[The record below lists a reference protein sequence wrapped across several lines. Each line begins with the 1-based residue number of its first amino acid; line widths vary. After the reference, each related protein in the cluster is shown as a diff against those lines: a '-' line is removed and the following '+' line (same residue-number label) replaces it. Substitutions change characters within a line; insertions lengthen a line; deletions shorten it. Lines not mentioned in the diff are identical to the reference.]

1 MRPLTERLVQ
11 AAAIAILIW
20 VTWSVA
26 ANTVLSLVR
35 KSMEINS
42 LQRQVQVLQQRGI
55 PQRGGINK

>member
-1 MRPLTERLVQ
+1 MKPLTERLVQ

-35 KSMEINS
+35 KNMEINN

>member
-1 MRPLTERLVQ
+1 MKPLTERLVQ

-35 KSMEINS
+35 KNMEINS
-42 LQRQVQVLQQRGI
+42 LQRQVHVLQQRGI